1 MTNSMNKVASRAM
14 FLGDLVI
21 ITISALLII
30 FRSSYEPNL
39 LFDISVA
46 VVPFLLMWIV
56 LARVGNAYD
65 LSLSMREFMK
75 RTILLWFTS
84 ISIAQISR
92 FVIKY
97 LASSVIS
104 TAIWIVIEA
113 IGISILFILWK
124 YGSYFLYKVSSHPEK
139 QIAKRVIWFFVLAI
153 FTFGILSLFPFAYS
167 VLRYS
172 EDIYSV
178 ENSPT
183 AEAALVLGAGV
194 WPDGT
199 PSTIMVERIQA
210 ARDLY
215 EKGKIRYIV
224 LSGSN
229 QETEAMLHLA
239 ETFGLDSN
247 VLVLDISGETT
258 LDSCINMIHDH
269 GFSNVAVISQKFHLF
284 RALYLCDSMGI
295 QSIGILS
302 DLETRLPETIMRRY
316 LREVF
321 ATAAGFI
328 QIQALRLQQ

>member
-1 MTNSMNKVASRAM
+1 M

-21 ITISALLII
+21 ITISALLLI
-30 FRSSYEPNL
+30 FRSSYEPKL

-56 LARVGNAYD
+56 LAWVGNAYD
-65 LSLSMREFMK
+65 LSLPMREFMK
-75 RTILLWFTS
+75 RNILLWFTS
-84 ISIAQISR
+84 ISIAQMSR
-92 FVIKY
+92 FVLKY
-97 LASSVIS
+97 LISSTIS
-104 TAIWIVIEA
+104 NAVWIAIEA

-139 QIAKRVIWFFVLAI
+139 QMAKRVTWSFALAI
-153 FTFGILSLFPFAYS
+153 FIVGILSLFPFAYS

-172 EDIYSV
+172 EHIYSV

-199 PSTIMVERIQA
+199 PSIVLSDRVQV

-229 QETEAMLHLA
+229 QETESMLQLA
-239 ETFGLDSN
+239 EAFGLDSN
-247 VLVLDISGETT
+247 ILVLDIFGEST
-258 LDSCINMIHDH
+258 LDSCINMIQDH
-269 GFSNVAVISQKFHLF
+269 GFSNIAVISQKFHLF
-284 RALYLCDSMGI
+284 RALYLCDSVGI
-295 QSIGILS
+295 QSIGIHS
-302 DLETRLPETIMRRY
+302 DLEAQLPETILRRY
-316 LREVF
+316 LREVV

-328 QIQALRLQQ
+328 HIQALRVRQ

>member
-1 MTNSMNKVASRAM
+1 M

-21 ITISALLII
+21 ITISALLLI
-30 FRSSYEPNL
+30 FRSSYEPKL

-46 VVPFLLMWIV
+46 VVPFLFMWIV

-65 LSLSMREFMK
+65 LSLPMQEFMK
-75 RTILLWFTS
+75 RNILLWFTS

-97 LASSVIS
+97 LISSEIS
-104 TAIWIVIEA
+104 TAIGIAIEA

-124 YGSYFLYKVSSHPEK
+124 YGSYFLYMVSSHPEK
-139 QIAKRVIWFFVLAI
+139 KIAKRVIWFFVLAI
-153 FTFGILSLFPFAYS
+153 FIFGILSLFPFAYS

-172 EDIYSV
+172 EHIYSI
-178 ENSPT
+178 ENAPT

-199 PSTIMVERIQA
+199 PSTAMADRVQA
-210 ARDLY
+210 ARGLY
-215 EKGKIRYIV
+215 EIGRIRYIV

-229 QETEAMLHLA
+229 QETEAMLQLA
-239 ETFGLDSN
+239 EAFSLDSDILMLDTFGES
-247 VLVLDISGETT
+247 T

-269 GFSNVAVISQKFHLF
+269 GFSNVAVISHRYHLF

-302 DLETRLPETIMRRY
+302 DSEAQLPETIMRRY
-316 LREVF
+316 LREVV

-328 QIQALRLQQ
+328 NIQALRWRQ